1 MGKVEKSFWLVVFVL
16 IFEVSFALLFVSSD
30 WIQWCK
36 EKESQWIES
45 LYGEVPAKQINEKT
59 KQLYR
64 EFVVEPKVKSKIY
77 EYFNEK
83 EAYLVPQAGLQKIH
97 RWSWPWLLDRID
109 TFMMMLWWLLRR
121 FWLFLTWMGVG
132 LPAMMIAVAHG
143 YWERRL
149 AQTNF
154 TFSSPILR
162 LVSWKLTCTMVG
174 LSIVSFILPFPLPP
188 ALVPVIVIG
197 VAGLLGISL
206 GNVAKRF

>member
-1 MGKVEKSFWLVVFVL
+1 MDKMEKSFWLVLFVL
-16 IFEVSFALLFVSSD
+16 IFEIAFVLLFISSD
-30 WIQWCK
+30 WIRWGVK
-36 EKESQWIES
+36 VENRWIES
-45 LYGEVPAKQINEKT
+45 LYGKEATEAITAKT
-59 KQLYR
+59 KSLYGTL
-64 EFVVEPKVKSKIY
+64 VVEPKLKTKLY
-77 EYFNEK
+77 DYFNVK
-83 EAYLVPQAGLQKIH
+83 EAYRIPQAGLKKIH
-97 RWSWPWLLDRID
+97 RWAYPWLLDRID

-121 FWLFLTWMGVG
+121 FWLFATWLGVG
-132 LPAMMIAVAHG
+132 LPAIAIAVAHG

-154 TFSSPILR
+154 KFSSPILR

-197 VAGLLGISL
+197 VARLLGISL